1 MAGFEVTPEGCAVVF
16 PGYLPKREFSAL
28 LYECRAIIYPSLF
41 EGFGMTLVEGMA
53 DGRPLLISNTTSL
66 PEVAGEAALYFDPTR
81 PCGIADAITRLER
94 DADLRRILAEKGAE
108 RLRSSAVL
116 RRWKPGT

>member
-1 MAGFEVTPEGCAVVF
+1 MRLCS

-94 DADLRRILAEKGAE
+94 DADASADSGGEGCGAPAG
-108 RLRSSAVL
+108 LQRS
-116 RRWKPGT
+116 